1 MIKVAP
7 LAAPALAALLSA
19 CVTPDYVQAAPEDTW
34 TWQVNRNYQRMAR
47 CVTDSLNS
55 APVQSWFYLAPRPI
69 TSFDQ
74 QWRTNRIVLKSI
86 DPQGVQQVRIELTGI
101 AGYDTRIVASAKNL
115 KALGGGAPMIYVRAY
130 VDNCARA

>member
-1 MIKVAP
+1 MIKVEP
-7 LAAPALAALLSA
+7 LAALALAALLSA
-19 CVTPDYVQAAPEDTW
+19 CVTPEYVRAAPEDTW

-47 CVTDSLNS
+47 CLTDSLNN
-55 APVQSWFYLAPRPI
+55 APVHSWFSLAPRPI

-86 DPQGVQQVRIELTGI
+86 DPQGVEQVRIELTGI
-101 AGYDTRIVASAKNL
+101 AGYDTRVFAGAKNL
-115 KALGGGAPMIYVRAY
+115 EALGGGAPMIYVRAY